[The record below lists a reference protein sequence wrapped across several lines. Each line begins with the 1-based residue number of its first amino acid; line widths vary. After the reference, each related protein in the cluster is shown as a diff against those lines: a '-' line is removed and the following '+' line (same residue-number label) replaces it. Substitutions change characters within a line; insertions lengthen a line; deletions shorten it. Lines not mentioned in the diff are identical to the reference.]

1 MTKEAAPKPN
11 CNCAVCLWAKRRMTP
26 LPWDANDRIG
36 REEDLAENYRKFLA
50 GELVSRDE
58 KD

>member
-11 CNCAVCLWAKRRMTP
+11 CNCAVCLWAKRRIESER
-26 LPWDANDRIG
+26 AF
-36 REEDLAENYRKFLA
+36 EADLAENYRKFLA